1 MSREGT
7 PSSDTLIDID
17 NFDENEVTDLGLKN
31 LLKREI
37 ELQLLIDALQTEISQ
52 LEERINGKDK
62 GDEEEELDDQ
72 GMLLDTKLQGIT
84 WAHYYGITDLEEYEA
99 PEWCVPIKAN
109 VMNFDWDVSYSR
121 WWYKRG
127 WIVDLMK
134 HISSHLQKKFSSMS
148 LLLIHHGNLLL
159 MLLLVV

>member
-1 MSREGT
+1 MPMWNFALVTDFVTRADWCRMARFVVPLSLSSLFPLLSLSHTYTTMSREGT

-52 LEERINGKDK
+52 LEERINGKDQ

-72 GMLLDTKLQGIT
+72 GMVFK
-84 WAHYYGITDLEEYEA
+84 Y
-99 PEWCVPIKAN
+99 
-109 VMNFDWDVSYSR
+109 
-121 WWYKRG
+121 
-127 WIVDLMK
+127 IVARNSL
-134 HISSHLQKKFSSMS
+134 SSL
-148 LLLIHHGNLLL
+148 
-159 MLLLVV
+159 